1 MPKALPLPFGEYKVK
16 DFRVG
21 TYPSG
26 IGMPAARSTGSW
38 TNKAK
43 STCEKTGQVIIIQ
56 FFCHKVVILT
66 GNYYQSFSSHKS
78 ASTCFWWSASGLS
91 GLSGTDPSAA
101 GSAATSPPS
110 TDSPGVSVGV
120 SLGTLSSVP
129 AFAFF
134 PLALAFAFAFALH
147 LARGFPSAASVSAL
161 RFSPRS
167 AAATCER
174 EWCLKAMYIL
184 IYVCVHEYHDIQ
196 IVCIYIYVTCIFW
209 YQDPRIIFLYSFL
222 DFIVCV
228 YQYEV

>member
-1 MPKALPLPFGEYKVK
+1 MLAHIHQELGCQQ
-16 DFRVG
+16 
-21 TYPSG
+21 
-26 IGMPAARSTGSW
+26 PAAQAPEQTKLNPRV
-38 TNKAK
+38 K
-43 STCEKTGQVIIIQ
+43 KTGQVIIIQ
-56 FFCHKVVILT
+56 FFCHKVVILP

-91 GLSGTDPSAA
+91 GLSGTDPYAA

-134 PLALAFAFAFALH
+134 PLALAFAFALH

-174 EWCLKAMYIL
+174 EWCLKAMYI
-184 IYVCVHEYHDIQ
+184 
-196 IVCIYIYVTCIFW
+196 YIY
-209 YQDPRIIFLYSFL
+209 
-222 DFIVCV
+222 
-228 YQYEV
+228 